1 MRKSLPKQGIE
12 KDKKMMEIQIIH
24 AEGKNIA
31 EIISDKIII
40 SEPQDALDLM
50 ADAGW
55 QGAVGLI
62 LKAGNFTPTFFDLKT
77 GIAGDILQKFSTYNM
92 RLAIIGDFSAVTS
105 KSLTDFIF
113 ESNKYGRISFV
124 SSREK
129 AIEKLIR

>member
-1 MRKSLPKQGIE
+1 
-12 KDKKMMEIQIIH
+12 MEIKMIQVI
-24 AEGKNIA
+24 GKNIA

-40 SEPQDALDLM
+40 RETQDALDIM
-50 ADAGW
+50 ADAAW
-55 QGAVGLI
+55 QGAEGLI
-62 LKAGNFTPTFFDLKT
+62 LSAGHFIPTFFDLKT

-92 RLAIIGDFSAVTS
+92 RLAIIGDFSAIKS